1 MSYQFISK
9 NLILLYIEQQKIQVN
24 YLLLENNKKK
34 DMKSIAWQNQL
45 YNREKKKRKK
55 FNLLNRDWFDLNKRN
70 ITNMKQ
76 IS

>member
-1 MSYQFISK
+1 
-9 NLILLYIEQQKIQVN
+9 
-24 YLLLENNKKK
+24 
-34 DMKSIAWQNQL
+34 MKSIVWQNQL

-70 ITNMKQ
+70 KTNMKQ